1 MRLTAP
7 RVVSGWAL
15 MNTVLVIVLVI
26 YGGGTFASRLVLYAL
41 SVVIVAM
48 VAVAMVISLR
58 RQGRRPSKPVTV
70 RSGAPALA
78 LASACLAGALAWV
91 FGLWMSYLALPL
103 VGFCIARFRADRR
116 KAT

>member
-7 RVVSGWAL
+7 RVVAGWAL
-15 MNTVLVIVLVI
+15 MNLALVIVLIV

-41 SVVIVAM
+41 SVVIVAT
-48 VAVAMVISLR
+48 VAVAMAISLR
-58 RQGRRPSKPVTV
+58 RHGRRPPTPATI

-91 FGLWMSYLALPL
+91 FGLWLSYLALPL
-103 VGFCIARFRADRR
+103 VGFCIARLRADRR
-116 KAT
+116 R